1 MAGVAGVQACPSC
14 GSTAVSSERRTLDPR
29 TGKPTKLAWMEM
41 VVPGLLAFCGVIV
54 LLMAVVLLVA
64 PTPDLQLGGW
74 DFVLIGVS
82 ILVILN
88 FVGRLPS
95 YFGRGRNAGLLC
107 WCKVCAHEWFVG
119 GQPAAESSAVAST
132 TTTDQRTAPAPAV
145 APGASLPMV
154 EPAPAAA
161 TAIPVSAPTLGD
173 SGIGRLMEA
182 LKAMPLPEGLRGWDQ
197 VISVE
202 LEDRPG
208 LWYRWVIDGDRW
220 LVLEGET
227 TRATLRVVTTEA
239 GLVSCWTT
247 GSTAGFRLLGPNAVV
262 TTQSPGTIHKFTTL
276 MVRDMARYL
285 RASAGPTLEEMYS
298 AQMSGKYASPSDSV
312 TRVLQTMVAVA
323 IGAAILG
330 FLACLITG
338 ASSLITGVV
347 VAAVVMVLALF
358 VTIRNERTNYR
369 KYHRERIAVGSAAPA
384 PVAPPAAA
392 VPVVALAPA
401 PAVAA
406 PAWMPTHLVPAGG
419 MAAWDS
425 PDPSRP
431 PVSQLSARL
440 ELTVEANSGA
450 WAQVRAAN
458 GWRGWVE
465 DRLLVRQR

>member
-1 MAGVAGVQACPSC
+1 
-14 GSTAVSSERRTLDPR
+14 
-29 TGKPTKLAWMEM
+29 MEM
-41 VVPGLLAFCGVIV
+41 VVPGLLAFCGVIL

-74 DFVLIGVS
+74 DFVLIGAS
-82 ILVILN
+82 ILVIVN

-107 WCKVCAHEWFVG
+107 WCKVCAHEWFVD
-119 GQPAAESSAVAST
+119 GQPAAKSSAIAST
-132 TTTDQRTAPAPAV
+132 TTTAQPAAPAPAV
-145 APGASLPMV
+145 APVAPLPMV

-161 TAIPVSAPTLGD
+161 AAIPVSTPTLGD

-202 LEDRPG
+202 LEDQPG

-239 GLVSCWTT
+239 GLVSCWMT

-298 AQMSGKYASPSDSV
+298 AQMRSKYASPSDSV
-312 TRVLQTMVAVA
+312 TRVLQTMAAAA
-323 IGAAILG
+323 IGAVILG
-330 FLACLITG
+330 FLACWITG

-347 VAAVVMVLALF
+347 VAAAVMVLALF
-358 VTIRNERTNYR
+358 VTTRNERTNYR
-369 KYHRERIAVGSAAPA
+369 KYHREWIAAGSAAPA

-392 VPVVALAPA
+392 VPLVAPA
-401 PAVAA
+401 PVPAFVA
-406 PAWMPTHLVPAGG
+406 PVWMPTHLVPLGG
-419 MAAWDS
+419 MAAWAA
-425 PDPSRP
+425 PNPSRP
-431 PVSQLSARL
+431 PTIQLPEQL
-440 ELTVEANSGA
+440 ELVVDASAGA
-450 WAQVRAAN
+450 WAQVRAVN
-458 GWRGWVE
+458 GWRGWV
-465 DRLLVRQR
+465 DSRLLVLQRRL